1 MNTLVRGY
9 NPSRSL
15 AQDSLA
21 TKVAEVLNA
30 DILSGKLNPGQ
41 RVDLNHY
48 SALLNVSITPLRDAA
63 KYLESFGLI
72 RVLPRRGV
80 FVAELTAKDMKD
92 IFDVRIAL
100 EGLAIRLATPRIPLE
115 KIERALKL
123 YKSVRDAASIDR
135 RKRLLLKV
143 DLLIHTLGLE
153 YCGNP
158 RLQKMMEGLRDLIKW
173 CQRTIILRLE
183 EPYMSTLPE
192 HIAICEAVSARDPD
206 RAAAAMTE
214 HLSNTLVRIQKFLT
228 QGEPSQIDKGT
239 VQPL

>member
-15 AQDSLA
+15 AQGSLA

-30 DILSGKLNPGQ
+30 EILSGKLNPGQ

-63 KYLESFGLI
+63 KHLESFGLI

-123 YKSVRDAASIDR
+123 YKSARDAVSIDR

-158 RLQKMMEGLRDLIKW
+158 RLQKMMERLRDLIKW

-228 QGEPSQIDKGT
+228 QGEPSQIG
-239 VQPL
+239 